1 MSTEKKKHIAN
12 RQLDNALND
21 GLRFDEQLKAKRA
34 AERAKSKQHEK
45 KTASNNSAESKD

>member
-12 RQLDNALND
+12 RQPDNALND

-34 AERAKSKQHEK
+34 AERAKNKKLEEK
-45 KTASNNSAESKD
+45 KASNDSIGSKD